1 MIDEYCKNNNIKLIH
16 SSASHP
22 QTNGAYEVAHK
33 EIRKYFINE
42 FIKKKN
48 NFNLENELLK
58 ITKIHN
64 NKLHFTTGRIPKEIR
79 DLDVKDEIDLINKN
93 IIKTLSKMNKNI
105 DKINFN
111 DKYVIDSLKIK
122 INKNKIIEKYV
133 KYPKQKK

>member
-16 SSASHP
+16 SSSSHP
-22 QTNGAYEVAHK
+22 QTNGACEVAHK
-33 EIRKYFINE
+33 EIRKYIINE
-42 FIKKKN
+42 FIKNKT

-111 DKYVIDSLKIK
+111 DKYIIDSLKIK